1 MTENSWRRSNIG
13 RLMNEAVRLFE
24 SRVIDLMRAKGFGD
38 LGAAHVNLTRHL
50 DENGSRLT
58 ELAERAA
65 MTKQSMRELVEQVER
80 AGLVKREP
88 DPNDGRAKII
98 VFTPAGRRWLE
109 AFGESVAT
117 AEGEMADVIGVAR
130 LREARDVLR
139 QYLSQYPKS
148 RS

>member
-1 MTENSWRRSNIG
+1 MGPSSWRRTNIG
-13 RLMNEAVRLFE
+13 RLMNEAVRVFE
-24 SRVIDLMRAKGFGD
+24 QRVLELMRERGFSD

-50 DENGSRLT
+50 DEDGSRLT

-80 AGLVKREP
+80 AGLVQRKP

-98 VFTPAGRRWLE
+98 VFTPAGLKWLA

-117 AEGEMADVIGVAR
+117 AEEEMADVIGSER
-130 LREARDVLR
+130 LKQARDAMR
-139 QYLSQYPKS
+139 QYVAG
-148 RS
+148 R